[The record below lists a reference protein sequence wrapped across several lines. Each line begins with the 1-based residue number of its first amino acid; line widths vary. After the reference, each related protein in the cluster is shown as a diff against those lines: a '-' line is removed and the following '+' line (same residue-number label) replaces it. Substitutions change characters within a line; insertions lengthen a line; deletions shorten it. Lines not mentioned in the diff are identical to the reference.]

1 MSLTSCPTR
10 HLDVDRARTEDR
22 AGPCQAAD
30 GGLKVAGG
38 RQTGRHLG
46 AGSDVRSLAGTPR
59 GAPFS
64 PTIKRVE
71 DATNP

>member
-1 MSLTSCPTR
+1 MSLTSCPPR
-10 HLDVDRARTEDR
+10 HFGVDRARTEDR

-38 RQTGRHLG
+38 RPMRRHLG
-46 AGSDVRSLAGTPR
+46 AGPEVESLAGTPR

-64 PTIKRVE
+64 PTKKRAE